1 MHVIRYLF
9 SFQEEENTKLLST
22 KSNYL
27 KWMSLLAGGL
37 AHAMLASNL
46 IFYVYINDIK
56 ARFRYDQKEVE
67 AFASMLNAG
76 IGLGFVPN
84 LIGQKLKSAWVLAFG
99 MVLSTIG
106 ILMLW
111 SSTKMVSFYEDKS
124 WLMALYFLISGLGGS
139 VGYIMALRFN
149 ADHFADDKRG
159 RVIAVMFV
167 FIDSGMI
174 SFTLIYY
181 HAFPPETRFERLL
194 IILVSFNAVVY
205 IFCMIFLRP
214 PSSNIPSVDESELQT
229 SGFKY
234 ETLQEE
240 RQILKETSFR
250 DLLVNADYH
259 LLAWMCSLTFAVS
272 LLLSNNMTVLTKEE
286 ELSSFDNVTTLLYP
300 PIVIVSALSFSAVSD
315 KIKNVVSRITFLI
328 IGGLFLALSSLLN
341 AFLSSHKAVIATA
354 LVLAAIG
361 TGMVYTIGP
370 TTMSEQFHIDN
381 FMRNWGIVMFM
392 RAILIIILHVIF
404 GAFYDI
410 EIKDTDGLFC
420 KGLHCTRNGYILTC
434 VVSFIAIGLGVC
446 LNFRVNKRRSQT

>member
-1 MHVIRYLF
+1 
-9 SFQEEENTKLLST
+9 
-22 KSNYL
+22 
-27 KWMSLLAGGL
+27 
-37 AHAMLASNL
+37 
-46 IFYVYINDIK
+46 
-56 ARFRYDQKEVE
+56 
-67 AFASMLNAG
+67 
-76 IGLGFVPN
+76 
-84 LIGQKLKSAWVLAFG
+84 
-99 MVLSTIG
+99 
-106 ILMLW
+106 
-111 SSTKMVSFYEDKS
+111 
-124 WLMALYFLISGLGGS
+124 
-139 VGYIMALRFN
+139 MALRFN
-149 ADHFADDKRG
+149 AEHFADDKRG
-159 RVIAVMFV
+159 RVIAIMFV

-181 HAFPPETRFERLL
+181 HAFPPETRFEGLL

-214 PSSNIPSVDESELQT
+214 PSTNKQSVDESELQI

-240 RQILKETSFR
+240 RQILKEKSFR
-250 DLLVNADYH
+250 DILVTVDYH

-300 PIVIVSALSFSAVSD
+300 PIVIISALSFSAVSD

-341 AFLSSHKAVIATA
+341 AFLSSHKAIIATA
-354 LVLAAIG
+354 LVLAAIA

-410 EIKDTDGLFC
+410 EIQATDGLFC

-434 VVSFIAIGLGVC
+434 AVSLIAIGLGVC
-446 LNFRVNKRRSQT
+446 LNFRIKKRRSQT